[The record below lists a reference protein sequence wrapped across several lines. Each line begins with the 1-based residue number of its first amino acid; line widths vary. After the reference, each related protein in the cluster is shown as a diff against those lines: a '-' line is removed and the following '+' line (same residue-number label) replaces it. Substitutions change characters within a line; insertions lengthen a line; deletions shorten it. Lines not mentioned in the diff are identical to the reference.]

1 MENIQS
7 IVHKN
12 CIIRV
17 KKIDEIT
24 QDFKDL
30 FQRFSYD
37 EAHISNIRFI
47 LQFYEHILASCIRN
61 NSNIG

>member
-1 MENIQS
+1 MKNIQS

-47 LQFYEHILASCIRN
+47 L
-61 NSNIG
+61 